1 MSYPCGIIRDLLPLY
16 IDGLCNEESQQ
27 AVAEHLQECE
37 KCRAYYESMQATDD
51 FVKVEHNNSEDM
63 RMANSLKKVKL
74 KMNKKTRKIIITAL
88 AIVVLGLGGYHLLF
102 NTAIKEVNP
111 SQVFVTAKVY
121 SLADL
126 TKDIENTA
134 TDLDSYAVTISSD
147 EKDDSSL
154 VTITIPELGEVAL
167 SENTLDINQYATV
180 VSFKSKYFLRAIK
193 QETVDNTIY
202 ITAYKTSVL
211 GNTAE
216 EYQKTMMNLV
226 FQEIDKIIYV
236 DDNGNEKILWQE

>member
-16 IDGLCNEESQQ
+16 IDGLCNDESQQ

-37 KCRAYYESMQATDD
+37 KCRVYYESMQATDG
-51 FVKVEHNNSEDM
+51 FAKVEQNNAEDI

-74 KMNKKTRKIIITAL
+74 NMNKKTRKIIITAL
-88 AIVVLGLGGYHLLF
+88 AIVVVGLGGYHLLF
-102 NTAIKEVNP
+102 NTAIKEVKP
-111 SQVFVTAKVY
+111 GQVFVTANVY

-134 TDLDSYAVTISSD
+134 PDSDNYAVTISSD
-147 EKDDSSL
+147 ENDDSSL
-154 VTITIPELGEVAL
+154 VTIAIPELGEVGL
-167 SENTLDINQYATV
+167 SESTLDTNQYATV
-180 VSFKSKYFLRAIK
+180 VSFKSKYFLRSIR

-202 ITAYKTSVL
+202 ITAYKTSIL
-211 GNTAE
+211 GNDAK

-226 FQEIDKIIYV
+226 FQKIEKIIFV
-236 DDNGNEKILWQE
+236 DEQGNEKVLWQE